1 MSIRTTCIVFA
12 ALLAVACARAPSA
25 ESASTQTPASPAAAS
40 QLDLG
45 VAESS
50 PEPTPSIQR
59 PTPTES
65 LCPPDLEYSVSSY
78 YDEDLNLIMVIS
90 SPGQFEVDEIYW
102 CWSEIATQNACTCR
116 PQSDSR
122 VECRVAARENVE
134 QHGFENTALIDVG
147 MGGYSDC
154 RLFYHD
160 LEIPPFPE

>member
-1 MSIRTTCIVFA
+1 MPSRIICITYVNLI
-12 ALLAVACARAPSA
+12 ALAFLAGCDAGVQ
-25 ESASTQTPASPAAAS
+25 STATQVPASPTS
-40 QLDLG
+40 TR
-45 VAESS
+45 
-50 PEPTPSIQR
+50 PPP

-90 SPGQFEVDEIYW
+90 APGQIEPEEIYW
-102 CWSEIATQNACTCR
+102 CWSEITTHNMCTCR
-116 PQSDSR
+116 PQSDSN

-134 QHGFENTALIDVG
+134 EWGFEDTALIDVG

-160 LEIPPFPE
+160 LKIPPFPQ